1 MAKRGLI
8 SSKTQHRKVFN
19 MTELIDHLPGQEL
32 PVKAVAQS
40 LRQMWDSDEGD
51 SPSQF
56 RASQMNVILHLGLG
70 VKPAELQERFQAL
83 VRFVQRYPGR
93 IIVLCPSAE
102 RANGSMVAK
111 LFSQCYI
118 GPSQRE
124 MCCCEALMLA
134 YEPKDYQHL
143 ANQVSVWLEADLP
156 TYHWLS
162 GVRVDRVGK
171 YFNNL
176 LKDVRRCVYDSSI
189 ESPEFGELE
198 WPQPKRVRD
207 LAQARLLPI
216 RQFLGQFLSGYP
228 MGQLRDG
235 LQGITVKYAADHV
248 GEAQRLAE
256 WLAGCL
262 SLDSDSVALITREAC
277 TDAAVQLAMEWS
289 YGDGR
294 YLKWQLFSEDSR
306 AEIEI
311 KFGDTVERIPT
322 HLKPLAPEQALAEAF
337 FF

>member
-1 MAKRGLI
+1 
-8 SSKTQHRKVFN
+8 

-70 VKPAELQERFQAL
+70 VNPAELQERFQAL

-102 RANGSMVAK
+102 VAK

-143 ANQVSVWLEADLP
+143 ADQVSVWLEADLP

-216 RQFLGQFLSGYP
+216 RQFIGQFLSGYSIEK
-228 MGQLRDG
+228 LRSG
-235 LQGITVKYAADHV
+235 LQRITVRHAADHS
-248 GEAQRLAE
+248 GEAQRLGE
-256 WLAGCL
+256 WLASCL
-262 SLDSDSVALITREAC
+262 SLNLDEAAFITQETC
-277 TDAAVQLAMEWS
+277 TDDAVQLAMEWS
-289 YGDGR
+289 YDDGR
-294 YLKWQLFSEDSR
+294 YLKWQLFREGSR

-311 KFGDTVERIPT
+311 KFGETAERIPT

>member
-1 MAKRGLI
+1 LAKRWLI
-8 SSKTQHRKVFN
+8 SLEAAAPQRFN
-19 MTELIDHLPGQEL
+19 MTELIDHLPGQKL

-70 VKPAELQERFQAL
+70 VQPAELQERFQAL

-102 RANGSMVAK
+102 RANGSMLAK

-189 ESPEFGELE
+189 ESPEYCELE
-198 WPQPKRVRD
+198 WPQPRRVRD

-228 MGQLRDG
+228 MDQLRDG
-235 LQGITVKYAADHV
+235 LEGISVEYATDQA
-248 GEAQRLAE
+248 GEAQRLGE

-262 SLDSDSVALITREAC
+262 GLNSDAAALISQEAC
-277 TDAAVQLAMEWS
+277 ADTAVQLAMEWS

-294 YLKWQLFSEDSR
+294 YLKWQLFREGSR